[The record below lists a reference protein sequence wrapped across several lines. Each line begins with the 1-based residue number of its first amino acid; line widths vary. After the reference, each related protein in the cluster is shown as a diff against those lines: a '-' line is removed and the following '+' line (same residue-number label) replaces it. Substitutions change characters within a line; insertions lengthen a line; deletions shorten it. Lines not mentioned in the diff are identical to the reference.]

1 MRMRS
6 ELVKLAAA
14 FIVVACQSALAQT
27 PSPHARYALVDR
39 TGVELQTAGANPRLG
54 IFLRRTRPD
63 GSVTN
68 FSLPE
73 FDRMRRQHDF
83 EFELVDGSLLSA
95 PQGDYVVVQ
104 ATRSIAWNPEDDAD
118 YVAHPSW
125 WEHRCGHAVDMTFLV
140 GVNADAARI
149 VTRNPVECGS
159 EIKVLD
165 AGGEIGYGTTSRVG
179 GTNNAVLYLLQ
190 KNGSFIKK
198 NNGPSK

>member
-1 MRMRS
+1 MRIRS
-6 ELVKLAAA
+6 ELAKLAAA
-14 FIVVACQSALAQT
+14 FIVVACQSAFAQT

-39 TGVELQTAGANPRLG
+39 KGVELQTAGANPRQG
-54 IFLRRTRPD
+54 MFLRRTRPD

-68 FSLPE
+68 FSIPE
-73 FDRMRRQHDF
+73 FDRMRRRHDF
-83 EFELVDGSLLSA
+83 EFELVPGSLLSA

-125 WEHRCGHAVDMTFLV
+125 WEHRCGHAVEMTFLV
-140 GVNADAARI
+140 GVIANAARI
-149 VTRNPVECGS
+149 VKRNPVECGS
-159 EIKVLD
+159 DIRVLN
-165 AGGEIGYGTTSRVG
+165 AGDEMGYETTRRVG

-190 KNGSFIKK
+190 KTGSFIKK